1 MSKTFTIN
9 PIANELKGSA
19 WFRRPE
25 EGAPPAATASETP
38 LATEPQKRSPEHTA
52 PKTVPVDRTNR
63 SAVQQPKKTRTLRRA
78 YDLTETQLTGL
89 RRIRATRE
97 LSRDAHV
104 SMSEL
109 VREAIDLLLAK
120 EGIQ

>member
-1 MSKTFTIN
+1 M
-9 PIANELKGSA
+9 
-19 WFRRPE
+19 
-25 EGAPPAATASETP
+25 
-38 LATEPQKRSPEHTA
+38 
-52 PKTVPVDRTNR
+52 
-63 SAVQQPKKTRTLRRA
+63 RRA

-109 VREAIDLLLAK
+109 VREAIDLLLGK